1 MNKLKRIA
9 AVLAVAATVSALSV
23 SAFAVDYKHYE
34 FDLSP
39 KSGSYAFSAAA
50 EKQDNEDKAMALCTG
65 GDVSSTRYVNLSIYK
80 SSSYNTAYC
89 IADPVPVTS
98 VGGPEDNY
106 EIKYKVTRGA
116 GSKNYLCAS
125 AGYYAASVKGRWDP

>member
-1 MNKLKRIA
+1 MNKLKKT
-9 AVLAVAATVSALSV
+9 VAILMAITAVSATSI

-50 EKQDNEDKAMALCTG
+50 EKQDNDDFARALCTG
-65 GDVSSTRYVNLSIYK
+65 GNVSSTRYVNLSIYK
-80 SSSYNTAYC
+80 SNSYNTAYC
-89 IADPVPVTS
+89 IADPVPVTH
-98 VGGPEDNY
+98 VGDPEDNY
-106 EIKYKVTRGA
+106 KIYYNVTRGA

-125 AGYYAASVKGRWDP
+125 TGYYTASVSGRWDP